1 MTSHFRLSLIATLL
15 IGAATVVGCQGG
27 ATIGNAPPGGTSGG
41 TQSSPPS
48 STTSAPPFATASPT
62 SAGATPSPVA
72 SPTNLAKIACLGA
85 APYVSGTAPN
95 FTQVGPGAVYVLVPE
110 DANGNPITAA
120 LSFTPS
126 NATQGSTTAGA
137 SQNTFLASVS
147 VVGTGVPFIAT
158 GSNANGTKVAQ
169 TCTITRVEA
178 LYVANRATNAGQNG
192 TQLPSSVTV
201 YPASASGNATPTATL
216 AGTTAATIET
226 EFVAVDN
233 NGYIFATNQ
242 GPMPGATYSPT
253 TSGYV
258 SIYAPN
264 SNGNA
269 APVAYIPNLGRPE
282 GIWFDAKGNLYVMQI
297 DRITEYAPNANGLGG
312 PAVPYNTIMGSNT
325 GLDVCYGLELDTSAN
340 IYTACT
346 NTAVAGDYIATFP
359 AGSTGNATPTEIEP
373 VGNTSMTYVSDSW
386 LGVGVDT
393 SGNILAVASNQNLND
408 IDEYA
413 AGSSGTAVPTI
424 VKSTSF
430 SQPIDIVIDPSAN
443 YFVSNLGN
451 NSVLTFAGATTFTA
465 GLATTTLS
473 GANTGLN
480 EPFGIFV
487 K

>member
-1 MTSHFRLSLIATLL
+1 M
-15 IGAATVVGCQGG
+15 
-27 ATIGNAPPGGTSGG
+27 
-41 TQSSPPS
+41 
-48 STTSAPPFATASPT
+48 ASPT
-62 SAGATPSPVA
+62 D
-72 SPTNLAKIACLGA
+72 LAKIACLGA

-120 LSFTPS
+120 LTFAPS
-126 NATQGSTTAGA
+126 NATQGSTTASA
-137 SQNTFLASVS
+137 TQNTFLASVN
-147 VVGTGVPFIAT
+147 VVGTGVPFIAS
-158 GSNANGTKVAQ
+158 GSNANGTKVTQ

-178 LYVANRATNAGQNG
+178 LFVANRATNAGQNG

-201 YPASASGNATPTATL
+201 YPASASGNATPTATI
-216 AGTTAATIET
+216 AGAAAATIET

-242 GPMPGATYSPT
+242 GPMPGATYSPS

-264 SNGNA
+264 SNGNT

-282 GIWFDAKGNLYVMQI
+282 GIWFDTKGNLYVMQI
-297 DRITEYAPNANGLGG
+297 DRITEYAPSANGLGG

-325 GLDVCYGLELDTSAN
+325 GLDVCYGLELDASSNLYA
-340 IYTACT
+340 ACT
-346 NTAVAGDYIATFP
+346 NTAVAGDLIDIFP
-359 AGSTGNATPTEIEP
+359 AGSTGNAKPTQIMP

-386 LGVGVDT
+386 LGVGVDS

-430 SQPIDIVIDPSAN
+430 SQPIDIVIDPNAN
-443 YFVSNLGN
+443 YFVSNLGS